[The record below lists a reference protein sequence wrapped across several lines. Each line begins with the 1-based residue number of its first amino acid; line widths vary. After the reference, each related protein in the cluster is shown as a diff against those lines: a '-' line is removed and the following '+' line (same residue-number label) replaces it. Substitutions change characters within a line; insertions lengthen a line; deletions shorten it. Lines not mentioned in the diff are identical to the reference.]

1 MLRILDENILFE
13 NTKIGDS
20 FRPENFAFFLTYN
33 GSITLEI
40 NGKNLLFKKGNVI
53 LVSSKNLY
61 KLIQISSDLKVFIL
75 TSNRDSISRFTNIN
89 INRYDAYRI
98 VNDEYKS
105 NSLYYD
111 NNELEYLINQFIQL
125 KDYFDSENEFS
136 FKHEII
142 WNIVSIIIYSFFG
155 KLISNFRSTS
165 IINTRKEEIA
175 LKFIRLVS
183 THFKMEKELKFYA
196 DQLHISAKYLS
207 NTVREI
213 TNIPPSNFIADAI
226 LNEAKILLLN
236 KGNTIKDIANI
247 LGFADQYTFG
257 KFFKKHSGLSPKYY
271 KKENA
276 LVDPF

>member
-1 MLRILDENILFE
+1 M
-13 NTKIGDS
+13 
-20 FRPENFAFFLTYN
+20 
-33 GSITLEI
+33 
-40 NGKNLLFKKGNVI
+40 
-53 LVSSKNLY
+53 
-61 KLIQISSDLKVFIL
+61 

-142 WNIVSIIIYSFFG
+142 WNIVSIIIYSFIG
-155 KLISNFRSTS
+155 KLISNFRSAS

-175 LKFIRLVS
+175 LEFIRLVS

-236 KGNTIKDIANI
+236 KENTIKDIANI

-257 KFFKKHSGLSPKYY
+257 KFFKKHSGLSPTYY